1 MKNRFSF
8 FAFCFGILILQS
20 CCRYRPTFW
29 ENPNFKYASDSTY
42 SRAITSDSKNLYI
55 GNSDGF
61 IYKVNLKNFKSKQ
74 ISKKP
79 IAEIRDI
86 ALTGKKSLVAM
97 QSNDSSVVLNL
108 KNRKELTQ
116 SISNNAIFLDGMD
129 ILPSGIGFLMGDPVD
144 GFFTLYKTADFGL
157 HWTEILP
164 KLPAESGE
172 AGFAASGST
181 VHCLNDSTFTFVS
194 GGMQSRFFK
203 STNAGKTW
211 QYTDLNYP
219 KSSGSGPFSLCVIN
233 PNEMVIVG
241 GDYTQPKNSKN
252 TSFYSSDGGLTW
264 LPSEKPTLGYRSCV
278 IFYEGNLYACGTTG
292 IDISLDHGKNWETM
306 TLTEGKNYFAMHQ
319 RNGVIYATM
328 PNGKIEIIQIKA
340 SKKNFK

>member
-1 MKNRFSF
+1 MKNRFTF

-20 CCRYRPTFW
+20 CCRYRPTHW

-61 IYKVNLKNFKSKQ
+61 IYKVKLKNFKSKK

-86 ALTGKKSLVAM
+86 AVTGKKTLVSM

-108 KNRKELTQ
+108 KNRKEQTQ
-116 SISNNAIFLDGMD
+116 SLSNQAVFLDGMD

-144 GFFTLYKTADFGL
+144 GFFTLYKTSNFGIQ
-157 HWTEILP
+157 WTEISP
-164 KLPAESGE
+164 KLPAEIGE

-181 VHCLNDSTFTFVS
+181 VHCLNDSTFVFVS

-211 QYTDLNYP
+211 QISELNYP
-219 KSSGSGPFSLCVIN
+219 KSNGSGPFSLCVIN

-241 GDYTQPKNSKN
+241 GDYTQPENSES
-252 TSFYSSDGGLTW
+252 TSFFTIDGGLRW
-264 LPSEKPTLGYRSCV
+264 IPSEKPTLGYRSCV

-292 IDISLDHGKNWETM
+292 IDISKDKGKTWEKFQ
-306 TLTEGKNYFAMHQ
+306 EGNYFAMHE
-319 RNGVIYATM
+319 RRGKLFVSI
-328 PNGKIEIIQIKA
+328 PDGKIEIIQLVS

>member
-1 MKNRFSF
+1 MKNSFTF

-20 CCRYRPTFW
+20 CCRYRPTHW

-42 SRAITSDSKNLYI
+42 SRAITSDSKNLYV

-86 ALTGKKSLVAM
+86 ALTGKKTLVAM

-108 KNRKELTQ
+108 KNRKEQTQ
-116 SISNNAIFLDGMD
+116 SISNKAIFLDGMD
-129 ILPSGIGFLMGDPVD
+129 ILPSGVGFLMGDPVD

-157 HWTEILP
+157 HWTEISP
-164 KLPAESGE
+164 KLQAERGE

-181 VHCLNDSTFTFVS
+181 VHCLNDSTFVFVS
-194 GGMQSRFFK
+194 GGMTSRFFK

-211 QYTDLNYP
+211 QITELNYP
-219 KSSGSGPFSLCVIN
+219 KSNGSGPFSLCAIN

-241 GDYTQPKNSKN
+241 GDYTQPKNSES
-252 TSFYSSDGGLTW
+252 TSFFTIDGGLSW
-264 LPSEKPTLGYRSCV
+264 MRSEKPALGYRSCV

-292 IDISLDHGKNWETM
+292 IDISKDKGKTWEKFQD
-306 TLTEGKNYFAMHQ
+306 GNYFAMHQ
-319 RNGVIYATM
+319 KNGIIYASI
-328 PNGKIEIIQIKA
+328 PNGKIEFIQVQA